1 MLEASITKTLGD
13 FHLEARL
20 STGSGR
26 VTALFGSS
34 GAGKSTLASCLAGLI
49 NPDQGRISL
58 DGTELFNSENGL
70 RLGPEKRRMGYVF
83 QDARLFPHL
92 SVRGNLD
99 YGFSRTRASN
109 RLVDFDHVVE
119 LLDIGQLLTRRT
131 GALSGGE
138 KQRVAFG
145 RAVLT
150 SPRLL
155 IMDEPLA
162 SLDAGRKAEI
172 LPFIEKLRDELAIPM
187 IYVSHAIDEILRL
200 ADDVVVLRDGKV
212 IRSGPAIEVLNSE
225 AIVHGADG
233 DPASVLEARIERHDE
248 SDGLTALALDDAHI
262 FVPALSS
269 AAGDRVRLR
278 IRARDVALAL
288 KRPEDISVLNILPG
302 RITEIAQGNDGHADI
317 RLGIGGGLWA
327 RVTRRSAREMNL
339 TVGQDVFALVKSV
352 AIDRGNE

>member
-1 MLEASITKTLGD
+1 MLDAAITKVLGD
-13 FHLEARL
+13 FRLEAHL
-20 STGSGR
+20 ATGSGR
-26 VTALFGSS
+26 VTALFGPS

-49 NPDQGRISL
+49 DPDRGHISL
-58 DGTELFNSENGL
+58 DGTELFNAETNL
-70 RLGPEKRRMGYVF
+70 RVAPERRRIGYVF
-83 QDARLFPHL
+83 QDPRLFPHL

-99 YGFSRTRASN
+99 YGRRRTRASD
-109 RLVDFDHVVE
+109 RRVDFDHVVA
-119 LLDIGQLLTRRT
+119 LLDLGALLARRPRT
-131 GALSGGE
+131 LSGGE

-162 SLDAGRKAEI
+162 SLDAARKAEI

-212 IRSGPAIEVLNSE
+212 IRSGAAIEVLNSE
-225 AIVHGADG
+225 AIVHGAEG
-233 DPASVLEARIERHDE
+233 DPASVIEARIERHDDG
-248 SDGLTALALDDAHI
+248 DGLTALAVGNERI
-262 FVPALSS
+262 FVPALPG

-288 KRPEDISVLNILPG
+288 KKPDDISVLNILAG
-302 RITEIAQGNDGHADI
+302 QITELVQGDNGHTDV
-317 RLGIGGGLWA
+317 RLDIGGGLWA
-327 RVTRRSAREMNL
+327 RITRRSAREMNL
-339 TVGQDVFALVKSV
+339 REGLDVFALVKSV
-352 AIDRGNE
+352 AIDRGSR

>member
-20 STGSGR
+20 TTGSGR
-26 VTALFGSS
+26 VTALFGPS

-49 NPDQGRISL
+49 DPDRGHISL
-58 DGTELFNSENGL
+58 DGTELFNGETGN
-70 RLGPEKRRMGYVF
+70 RLAPERRRIGYVF

-99 YGFSRTRASN
+99 YGRSRTRIGD
-109 RLVDFDHVVE
+109 RRVDFDHVIA
-119 LLDIGQLLTRRT
+119 LLDLGALLARRT
-131 GALSGGE
+131 RTLSGGE

-162 SLDAGRKAEI
+162 SLDAARKAEI
-172 LPFIEKLRDELAIPM
+172 LPFIENLRDELAFPM
-187 IYVSHAIDEILRL
+187 IFVSHAIDEILRL

-212 IRSGPAIEVLNSE
+212 VRSGPAIEVLNSE
-225 AIVHGADG
+225 AIVHGAEG
-233 DPASVLEARIERHDE
+233 DPASVIEACIERHDDG
-248 SDGLTALALDDAHI
+248 DGLTALAVGNQRI
-262 FVPALSS
+262 FVPALPGT
-269 AAGDRVRLR
+269 ADDRVRLR

-288 KRPEDISVLNILPG
+288 RKPDDISVLNILAG
-302 RITEIAQGNDGHADI
+302 RITEIAQGDDGHTDV
-317 RLGIGGGLWA
+317 RLDIGGGLWA
-327 RVTRRSAREMNL
+327 RITRRSAREMNL
-339 TVGQDVFALVKSV
+339 REGLDVFALVKSV
-352 AIDRGNE
+352 AIDRGSG